1 MCRILLSKNA
11 SCTCSPSGCRTVR
24 VVWCGLCVSF
34 SRDQTWCACIYVPP
48 VCIYLLMCKWRSL
61 GFSPAATTQHHVLRR
76 RKAQT
81 KQEGKRVTDGQTDR
95 LCSLPEAPDGHGRKK
110 NERAEKK
117 KKERRHE
124 KSEDPFLEFSP
135 ADVWKG
141 RFCPESSILRAVQT
155 TQDIF
160 RVLVCLLH
168 TAIQTTHFAPLRP
181 GCPPPGYR
189 PNFRCPKPALL
200 PLKPFRFFPRALF
213 PALATLRDREGL
225 AGSDRVRRQAS
236 RTWLADPAWRRLH
249 ASLTVTPWQS

>member
-1 MCRILLSKNA
+1 MCVHIRSTRMHIPPYVQMAVSWFLSSGHNTT
-11 SCTCSPSGCRTVR
+11 SCPAQKESTDETRRQTC
-24 VVWCGLCVSF
+24 
-34 SRDQTWCACIYVPP
+34 D
-48 VCIYLLMCKWRSL
+48 
-61 GFSPAATTQHHVLRR
+61 RR
-76 RKAQT
+76 
-81 KQEGKRVTDGQTDR
+81 TDR
-95 LCSLPEAPDGHGRKK
+95 QALLPSRGPRRTRTQKK
-110 NERAEKK
+110 RACRKK

-213 PALATLRDREGL
+213 PAMATLRDREGL

-236 RTWLADPAWRRLH
+236 RTWLADPAWRRRH
-249 ASLTVTPWQS
+249 AFLTVTPWQS